1 MIFQTTETV
10 RFSQVDAAGIVFY
23 PRFLDMVNN
32 LVEDWFAQALNYP
45 FQNMHPHFGVPTVD
59 LQAQFKKPAR
69 LGEVLT
75 KKLWVAT
82 LKQSSV
88 QLHISFENAQAET
101 VLNAQVVLVYVQFDA
116 HTHQAQSTPFTDALR
131 AQILA
136 YEH

>member
-1 MIFQTTETV
+1 MIFQTTEQV

-32 LVEDWFAQALNYP
+32 LVEDWFAQALQYP
-45 FQNMHPHFGVPTVD
+45 FQDMHPLYGVPTVD
-59 LQAQFKKPAR
+59 LQVQFKKPAR

-88 QLHISFENAQAET
+88 QLHIAFENTQAET
-101 VLNAQVVLVYVQFDA
+101 VLTAQVVLVYVHFDP
-116 HTHQAQSTPFTDALR
+116 HTHQAQSTPFPEALR
-131 AQILA
+131 HLILP